1 MIAGTGATPQRQ
13 AEVRRMR
20 VGETVRLVREPDN
33 PHDENAVAVLS
44 TRGIRLGLLPVSV
57 AAEVAVEM
65 DEGAV
70 VDAHVYELL
79 QPRPEFQFANVVLHV
94 KISGAKIT
102 ALSTF
107 SVVKA
112 PETQRNHLLMNS
124 LIRMKREDRLEDAE
138 RLLLE
143 ECDRQERESKE
154 TGLGVA
160 AWFYE
165 QLAVIYARQ
174 GRYAEEL
181 AILERYG
188 RQVKEPGTGLRRLQ
202 ARLERA
208 TFKNKSPSG
217 YSIAANETTTTA
229 SSTALDMRSE
239 IGTSESVET
248 AVPGANKGHFAQ

>member
-1 MIAGTGATPQRQ
+1 
-13 AEVRRMR
+13 
-20 VGETVRLVREPDN
+20 
-33 PHDENAVAVLS
+33 
-44 TRGIRLGLLPVSV
+44 
-57 AAEVAVEM
+57 
-65 DEGAV
+65 
-70 VDAHVYELL
+70 
-79 QPRPEFQFANVVLHV
+79 
-94 KISGAKIT
+94 
-102 ALSTF
+102 
-107 SVVKA
+107 
-112 PETQRNHLLMNS
+112 MNS

-188 RQVKEPGTGLRRLQ
+188 RQIKEPGTGLRRLQ

-217 YSIAANETTTTA
+217 YSIVASEATTTA
-229 SSTALDMRSE
+229 SSTALDMPSE
-239 IGTSESVET
+239 IGSSESVET
-248 AVPGANKGHFAQ
+248 SVPGANKGDVA

>member
-1 MIAGTGATPQRQ
+1 M
-13 AEVRRMR
+13 
-20 VGETVRLVREPDN
+20 GEAVRLRREPDN
-33 PHDENAVAVLS
+33 PHDENAVAVTS

-79 QPRPEFQFANVVLHV
+79 QPSPEFQFANVVLHV
-94 KISGAKIT
+94 KISGTKII
-102 ALSTF
+102 ALSTL

-112 PETQRNHLLMNS
+112 PEAQRHHLLMNS
-124 LIRMKREDRLEDAE
+124 LIRLKREDRLEDAE

-143 ECDRQERESKE
+143 ECDRQESESKQ

-188 RQVKEPGTGLRRLQ
+188 RQAMEPGTGARRLQ

-208 TFKNKSPSG
+208 AVKNKLPSG
-217 YSIAANETTTTA
+217 YSVAASEASKSSPAVVRDTPSETLTP
-229 SSTALDMRSE
+229 
-239 IGTSESVET
+239 ESVE
-248 AVPGANKGHFAQ
+248 PKENGQNKSEMA